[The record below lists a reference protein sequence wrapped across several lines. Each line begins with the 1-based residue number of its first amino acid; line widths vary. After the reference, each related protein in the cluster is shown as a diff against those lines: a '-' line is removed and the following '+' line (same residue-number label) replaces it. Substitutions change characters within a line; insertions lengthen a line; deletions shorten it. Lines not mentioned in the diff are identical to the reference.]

1 MSHRSIDGQS
11 HHRETVLAESDN
23 VAVHQCSCGMMH
35 LQIGAVC
42 LTMQPD
48 ELSEIG
54 TVVTRAL
61 REQRPMHLAPKL
73 LN

>member
-1 MSHRSIDGQS
+1 MSHRLTDDQ
-11 HHRETVLAESDN
+11 HHRESVLAESEN

-54 TVVTRAL
+54 VVVTRAL
-61 REQRPMHLAPKL
+61 REQRVTGMTPRLV
-73 LN
+73 N